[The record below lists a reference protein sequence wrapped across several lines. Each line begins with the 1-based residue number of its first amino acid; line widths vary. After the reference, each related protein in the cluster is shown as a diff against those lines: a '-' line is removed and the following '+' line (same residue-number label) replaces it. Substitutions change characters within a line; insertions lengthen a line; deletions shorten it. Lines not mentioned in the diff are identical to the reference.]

1 MQDRPWCSSKC
12 VCHPGT
18 VHQVMPQKRRD
29 LTSPPR
35 VRGAAAQAADRR
47 AALSQ
52 QLRGIRSPSP
62 WRKRVATGARLELE
76 GYMLTREEAMANGS
90 PAGAD
95 WIAAEKA
102 TNGAAPIE
110 TGARA
115 RRSSSV
121 RPPPHSHCR
130 QRLQRSPPPT
140 ALAHRSS
147 CHHPRHSRPPQSSPP
162 TTALATDHGP
172 RHRPSPPPLI
182 AGASSRGPQGR
193 SREGVCTFMTA
204 SVRW

>member
-121 RPPPHSHCR
+121 RPPPYSHCR

-147 CHHPRHSRPPQSSPP
+147 CHHNNA
-162 TTALATDHGP
+162 TTALT
-172 RHRPSPPPLI
+172 PSPHAVHVSITPEFFL
-182 AGASSRGPQGR
+182 
-193 SREGVCTFMTA
+193 VCTRLGRTKTWSRAARALRVDRM
-204 SVRW
+204 RERNG